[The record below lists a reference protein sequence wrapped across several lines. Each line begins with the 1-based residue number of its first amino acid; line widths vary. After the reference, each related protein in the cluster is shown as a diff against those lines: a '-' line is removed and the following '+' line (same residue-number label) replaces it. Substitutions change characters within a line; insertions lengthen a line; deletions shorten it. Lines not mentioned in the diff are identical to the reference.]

1 MWYRT
6 YLGSLS
12 KKKYKETKD
21 MNAKQI
27 QKFLKLEWYDEDDD
41 FVSPNDILDKPY
53 LFEFGKYIGFKN
65 LNKQEN
71 LYPNIDFEWDF
82 KAISKQDL
90 LEIADVIRWFV
101 YKYYSWLVFA
111 TKCKKN
117 KKQAEKIITKEME
130 KPFKKINFDK
140 VNLYEQMFLYHK
152 SPKDYIKKELE
163 KKQKKWSS
171 MKNIQAHFLW
181 EYYFFDLLAIA
192 EYFDFENNYLIY
204 YWY

>member
-12 KKKYKETKD
+12 KKKYKKTKD
-21 MNAKQI
+21 MDAKQI
-27 QKFLKLEWYDEDDD
+27 QKFLKLEWYDENDD

-53 LFEFGKYIGFKN
+53 LFEFGKYISFKN

-71 LYPNIDFEWDF
+71 LYPNIDFEGDF

-90 LEIADVIRWFV
+90 LEIADTIRWFV

-117 KKQAEKIITKEME
+117 KKQAEKIINKEYE
-130 KPFKKINFDK
+130 KPFEKINFDK

-152 SPKDYIKKELE
+152 SPKNYIKKELE

-171 MKNIQAHFLW
+171 MKK
-181 EYYFFDLLAIA
+181 YTSSFFMGILFFWFVSNSRI
-192 EYFDFENNYLIY
+192 FWF
-204 YWY
+204 WK